1 MSRTTLASW
10 GALALTAVAAFAIAP
25 QLTLGDLDLGVTL
38 LAYLAI
44 AQAWNVLAGFSGQ
57 VSLGSAAFV
66 ATGGYAAALILVHT
80 DVSYGVG
87 LLVAAAASAGL
98 ALLLSVPLL
107 RLRGDYFAV
116 GTLAISI
123 AIQALLNNWVW
134 AGGASGVTLPVDR
147 VPSGGNL
154 FQIAVVICAISMGLA
169 LFVKHSGFGLR
180 LTAIR
185 DNEPAAAGLGVSVY
199 RHRLAALVPS
209 SMVIGLAGAL
219 VAYQFVAISPSG
231 IANISWSLNAVLMAI
246 VGGSG
251 TVFGPVIGVFIVYY
265 GLTRQLEDTQTL
277 SQVLEG
283 VLLIIIVRFAP
294 QGVWPLLH
302 RGVASLLP
310 TGKSGRADEDP
321 APTGTDGGAVGI
333 GSRSGPAPVSP
344 PQPAST
350 P

>member
-1 MSRTTLASW
+1 MSRSTMASW
-10 GALALTAVAAFAIAP
+10 AGLAVATVVVFAVAP
-25 QLTLGDLDLGVTL
+25 YLTLGNLDLGVTL
-38 LAYLAI
+38 LVYLAI

-66 ATGGYAAALILVHT
+66 ATGGYTAALVLAHT
-80 DVSYGVG
+80 NASYLIG
-87 LLVAAAASAGL
+87 LLAAAATSGGL

-134 AGGASGVTLPVDR
+134 AGGASGLTLPVDR
-147 VPSGGNL
+147 IPSGGNL
-154 FQIAVVICAISMGLA
+154 YQLAVIVCALSLALA
-169 LFVKHSGFGLR
+169 LFVKLSGFGLR

-209 SMVIGLAGAL
+209 SVIIGLAGAV

-231 IANISWSLNAVLMAI
+231 IASISWSLNAVLMAI

-251 TVFGPVIGVFIVYY
+251 TVIGPVVGVLIVYY

-283 VLLIIIVRFAP
+283 ILLIVIVRFAP
-294 QGVWPLLH
+294 QGVWPLLAKGMGRLTRWH
-302 RGVASLLP
+302 GPGAQPDREDGQSTSGGEAAGVVGAHLEASM
-310 TGKSGRADEDP
+310 S
-321 APTGTDGGAVGI
+321 
-333 GSRSGPAPVSP
+333 
-344 PQPAST
+344 
-350 P
+350 

>member
-1 MSRTTLASW
+1 MRFPRVLPW
-10 GALALTAVAAFAIAP
+10 LALAVVTVVIFSAAP
-25 QLTLGDLDLGVTL
+25 SLTLGEMDLGVTL

-66 ATGGYAAALILVHT
+66 ATGGYAAALVLIHT
-80 DVSYGVG
+80 NVSYPVG
-87 LLVAAAASAGL
+87 LAAAAACSGAL
-98 ALLLSVPLL
+98 ALVLSVPLL

-123 AIQALLNNWVW
+123 AVQALLNNWVW

-154 FQIAVVICAISMGLA
+154 FQTAVVICAVSMGLA
-169 LFVKHSGFGLR
+169 ILVKHSEFGLR

-199 RHRLAALVPS
+199 RHRLVAFLAS
-209 SMVIGLAGAL
+209 GMVIGLAGAV

-231 IANISWSLNAVLMAI
+231 IANVSWSLNAVLMAI

-251 TVFGPVIGVFIVYY
+251 TVLGPVAGVAIVYY
-265 GLTRQLEDTQTL
+265 GLTKQLENTQTL
-277 SQVLEG
+277 SQILEG
-283 VLLIIIVRFAP
+283 VLLIVIVRFAP
-294 QGVWPLLH
+294 QGVWPLLTGLVM
-302 RGVASLLP
+302 RILP
-310 TGKSGRADEDP
+310 SAGGSSSERPPAATSADERTPSNDTTTTVSIGRA
-321 APTGTDGGAVGI
+321 
-333 GSRSGPAPVSP
+333 
-344 PQPAST
+344 
-350 P
+350 